1 MKQSKKTDLSLVGNV
16 ANNPRYDRAYSAK
29 NGMDA
34 KAIKDGE
41 DNTIYGST
49 QTARD
54 KIIKRL
60 QEVSGYRRTASGN
73 LVRRDEPSEPQK
85 TEYLRVDKKQFD
97 KDMEF
102 WKRRT
107 RQATGRE
114 RLKRKGAVPTKSGK
128 RLFED
133 FCKEAYKNRTQ
144 QTNIDDADLRNIYNA
159 ATQLDYDR
167 WLWWIMNEYKG
178 VI

>member
-1 MKQSKKTDLSLVGNV
+1 MTKIKKPDLSLVGNV
-16 ANNPRYDRAYSAK
+16 ANNPRYDRAYSAR

-54 KIIKRL
+54 KIHKAL
-60 QEVSGYRRTASGN
+60 KEVSGYRRTASGN
-73 LVRRDEPSEPQK
+73 LVRRDEPGEPQK
-85 TEYLRVDKKQFD
+85 TEYPKVNKKQFD

-102 WKRRT
+102 WKKRNQ
-107 RQATGRE
+107 QATARE
-114 RLKRKGAVPTKSGK
+114 RLKRKGAVPTKAGK

-133 FCKEAYKNRTQ
+133 FIKEANRASGKKQVIRTEEDIKQ
-144 QTNIDDADLRNIYNA
+144 VYLAARALDDFDKFLIFLADVL
-159 ATQLDYDR
+159 
-167 WLWWIMNEYKG
+167 
-178 VI
+178 